1 MSAVAQ
7 PRPGRVASGA
17 ARAARAADSPLAWV
31 ALSVAL
37 AIVSWATLP
46 TVPSYDPF
54 SWIIWGR
61 EVSDPHL
68 AFAISGGPSWKPL
81 PFAFTTVYGLFGSA
95 APALWVITARVGGLL
110 GLIGAW
116 RVAARLAGGR
126 RAAAAAGLIAAG
138 GILVTQD
145 WGYYFF
151 RGASEPALIACT
163 VWAIDRLLAGRRGS
177 AYALVVAAGLIR
189 PEWWVFLL
197 GFALWLGLRDP
208 EWRAPGRR
216 ALLLAGLVL
225 MPVGWFVPPWI
236 GSGDPLLAASHA
248 ADYNGQLGGDPLRA
262 IVGRAVQDQV
272 WPLLVAALGLFVV
285 TALRGGDRR
294 VLALGAGV
302 SAWWLEV
309 ILMTLLGSFPGLERF
324 FLPAAAVVCVLGGVG
339 MVSFARWGGAR
350 WGGPGVAGR
359 PADAAGRRGA
369 GTPGRRAVTAG
380 ALAVL
385 VAASVAVTL
394 GPISL
399 FGDSEGQAALAQRT
413 LTGMERALRAAGGP
427 ARVLPCPTS
436 FAAVNHAAQPAL
448 AWDLHVPLQRVGTA
462 MTDQGLDFIGPAD
475 VATGIPAAI
484 DPRLLSARQIAHV
497 GAWHVYRLTDPHNPR
512 GAPCAGR

>member
-17 ARAARAADSPLAWV
+17 ARAARAADSPLVWV

-61 EVSDPHL
+61 EVTDPHL
-68 AFAISGGPSWKPL
+68 AFTISGGPSFKPL

-116 RVAARLAGGR
+116 RVAARLAPGGR
-126 RAAAAAGLIAAG
+126 WAGAAAGLIAAG
-138 GILVTQD
+138 GIVVTQD

-189 PEWWVFLL
+189 PEWWPFLVAY
-197 GFALWLGLRDP
+197 ALWLGLRDP
-208 EWRAPGRR
+208 AWRTPGRR
-216 ALLLAGLVL
+216 AILLAGLVL
-225 MPVGWFVPPWI
+225 MPVAWFVPPWL

-262 IVGRAVQDQV
+262 IVGRAVEDQV
-272 WPLLVAALGLFVV
+272 WPLLVAALGLCVV

-294 VLALGAGV
+294 VLTLGAGV
-302 SAWWLEV
+302 VAWWLEV

-339 MVSFARWGGAR
+339 MVSFARWVGAR
-350 WGGPGVAGR
+350 WGGAGPRAVAG
-359 PADAAGRRGA
+359 
-369 GTPGRRAVTAG
+369 G
-380 ALAVL
+380 ALAAL

-399 FGDSEGQAALAQRT
+399 LGDSEGQAALAQRT
-413 LTGMERALRAAGGP
+413 LAGMRRAVRAAGGP

-436 FAAVNHAAQPAL
+436 FAAINHAAQPAL
-448 AWDLHVPLQRVGTA
+448 AWDLHVPLQRIGTA

-497 GAWHVYRLTDPHNPR
+497 GAWHVYRLTDPHNPH
-512 GAPCAGR
+512 GAPCAGH